1 MPLISIDSKC
11 RPVVSWIQLTWL
23 VLLVFE
29 IELSLAMVIVIV
41 AMVVIGVMVELLG
54 PSFHGKQLHPNQS
67 DADFQLLESA
77 QCHWPLDLSNWNNVN
92 LRTKRNKIYQII
104 RTIDI

>member
-29 IELSLAMVIVIV
+29 IGLSLAMVIVIV
-41 AMVVIGVMVELLG
+41 AMVVIGVMVELLS
-54 PSFHGKQLHPNQS
+54 PSFHDEQLHPNQS
-67 DADFQLLESA
+67 DADFQLLASD

-92 LRTKRNKIYQII
+92 LRTKRNKICQLI